1 MIGRQSDPSDP
12 CIQCDK
18 FVFIQEGLNVFGL
31 VSSTVPGHIFCK
43 VKSGQFYCVEN
54 RELERMLRAKKD

>member
-1 MIGRQSDPSDP
+1 M
-12 CIQCDK
+12 
-18 FVFIQEGLNVFGL
+18 FGL